1 MSDLEFI
8 KEFSKIRISIICQKL
23 KIQSNNVYTG
33 KTKKENISK
42 VKNEIHKQL
51 TNLLAR
57 YYNE

>member
-23 KIQSNNVYTG
+23 KIQKNNVYTG

-42 VKNEIHKQL
+42 VKNEIYKQL